1 MMGSMIVASIRGPRE
16 ERVSTRTEPE
26 PRASRRSLL
35 LGCVGLALAVI
46 PRPAEAQQKVAP
58 KLVQYQEKPKGTQE
72 CDGCLHFVA
81 PSSCKMVDGKINP
94 KGWCALFAPKPK

>member
-1 MMGSMIVASIRGPRE
+1 MVGMSDGGIHPRE
-16 ERVSTRTEPE
+16 ERVSTRTETE
-26 PRASRRSLL
+26 PKASRRALL
-35 LGCVGLALAVI
+35 LGCAGLVLAVI
-46 PRPAEAQQKVAP
+46 PRRAVAQQKVAP

-81 PSSCKMVDGKINP
+81 PSSCKMVEGKINP